1 MENIYLFVVILILLE
16 IFELYIQKAETL
28 LGVMQKL
35 FFWYSKSIFAFFLV
49 HPSFYF
55 LFFVILYTDTLNIY
69 MILMLVFKIFDLFY
83 KIELIKS
90 IFIKQRVSL
99 EIEAILNWQIP
110 SWFFL
115 LGLSLYPPLLF
126 YALSF

>member
-16 IFELYIQKAETL
+16 IFELYIQKSDTL

-35 FFWYSKSIFAFFLV
+35 FFWYKKSIFAFFLV

-83 KIELIKS
+83 KMELIKS

-99 EIEAILNWQIP
+99 EIESMLEWQIP

>member
-35 FFWYSKSIFAFFLV
+35 FYWYSKSIFAFFLV

-90 IFIKQRVSL
+90 IFIKQRVAL